1 MSFWTGFHEILL
13 SWPSESC
20 LMTCNRQLHNI
31 AVRNAGCVRQKGI
44 FIISASKWLRN
55 HFTLGQHSYT
65 HSSCFS
71 QEFANNFVKSVIW
84 ELSSQFELQHFALWI
99 WDTRHLLIFFFK
111 LATWKQKK
119 LSWKLSMWFLV
130 TTEPFRI
137 NWKYNHN
144 DIMRRLPSDRY
155 KHSLKVGAMGKPG
168 DHGCLW
174 LSTYGEIPFR
184 QINKNTDKT
193 SLWLMVFAGN

>member
-1 MSFWTGFHEILL
+1 M
-13 SWPSESC
+13 
-20 LMTCNRQLHNI
+20 R
-31 AVRNAGCVRQKGI
+31 AV
-44 FIISASKWLRN
+44 S
-55 HFTLGQHSYT
+55 
-65 HSSCFS
+65 
-71 QEFANNFVKSVIW
+71 VKKAY
-84 ELSSQFELQHFALWI
+84 LSSQLASDWGTISRWANTHILIHLASARSLQITLSSQSYENWAHNLSFN
-99 WDTRHLLIFFFK
+99 TLLCGSEIQDICWFFFFK